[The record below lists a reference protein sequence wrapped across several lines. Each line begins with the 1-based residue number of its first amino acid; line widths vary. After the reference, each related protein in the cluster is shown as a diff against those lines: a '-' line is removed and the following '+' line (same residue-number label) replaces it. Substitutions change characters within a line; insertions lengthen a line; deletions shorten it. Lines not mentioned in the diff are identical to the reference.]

1 MMEEH
6 REFHA
11 PNVEEA
17 VCKAA
22 KSLGVSPEELRYE
35 VLDEGSEGF
44 LGLGARDARIRV
56 IEEQPEEED
65 LADRHPAPANYE
77 EREANEGGEAPE
89 ELLKEIERLTSEIVH
104 AMGLG
109 GRVNVYDAGDYIAAD
124 ITTDHTAILIGQK
137 GETIDALQYLIN
149 SAVYRTR
156 PFVKRIVLDSEG
168 YRQRRIEAIQGI
180 AHRSARRAIRE
191 RRSIKL
197 PPMSPAERRI
207 VHVYLK
213 DNPRVTTFSEGSGA
227 NRRVTVAPKR

>member
-1 MMEEH
+1 MMED

-11 PNVEEA
+11 SNVEEA
-17 VCKAA
+17 VREAA

-44 LGLGARDARIRV
+44 LGIGARDARIRV
-56 IEEQPEEED
+56 IQEEGGDSMPEEPVDLED
-65 LADRHPAPANYE
+65 
-77 EREANEGGEAPE
+77 GTPE
-89 ELLKEIERLTSEIVH
+89 EIGEVPENLLQEIERLTSEIVN

-109 GRVNVYDAGDYIAAD
+109 GRVDVYDAGEYIAAD
-124 ITTDHTAILIGQK
+124 VATDHTAILIGQK
-137 GETIDALQYLIN
+137 GETIDALQFLIN
-149 SAVYRTR
+149 SAVYRNR
-156 PFVKRIVLDSEG
+156 PFVKRIILDSEG

-213 DNPRVTTFSEGSGA
+213 DNPRVTTFSEGSGP
-227 NRRVTVAPKR
+227 NRRVTVAPNL

>member
-1 MMEEH
+1 MMEQH

-11 PNVEEA
+11 SDVEEA
-17 VCKAA
+17 VLKAA

-35 VLDEGSEGF
+35 VLDEGSAGC
-44 LGLGARDARIRV
+44 LGIGAREARIRV
-56 IEEQPEEED
+56 IEERPESPSVMPEPPKEQETEDEAGEE
-65 LADRHPAPANYE
+65 APA
-77 EREANEGGEAPE
+77 
-89 ELLKEIERLTSEIVH
+89 ELLEEIERLTSEIVH

-109 GRVNVYDAGDYIAAD
+109 GRVDVYDAGDFIAAD
-124 ITTDHTAILIGQK
+124 VATDHTAILIGQK

-149 SAVYRTR
+149 SAIYRNR
-156 PFVKRIVLDSEG
+156 PFVKRIILDSEG

-213 DNPRVTTFSEGSGA
+213 DNPRVTTFSEGTGA
-227 NRRVTVAPKR
+227 NRRVTVAPRR

>member
-1 MMEEH
+1 MEQH

-11 PNVEEA
+11 SDVEEA
-17 VCKAA
+17 VRKAA

-35 VLDEGSEGF
+35 VLDEGSAGF
-44 LGLGARDARIRV
+44 LGIGARDARIRV
-56 IEEQPEEED
+56 LEEHAEQPSGAAEPEG
-65 LADRHPAPANYE
+65 
-77 EREANEGGEAPE
+77 ERGAGEAPA
-89 ELLKEIERLTSEIVH
+89 ELLEEIERLTSEIVH

-109 GRVNVYDAGDYIAAD
+109 GRVDVYDAGDFIAAD
-124 ITTDHTAILIGQK
+124 IATDHTAILIGQK

-149 SAVYRTR
+149 SAIYRNR
-156 PFVKRIVLDSEG
+156 PFVKRIILDSEG

-197 PPMSPAERRI
+197 PPMSAAERRI

-213 DNPRVTTFSEGSGA
+213 DNPRVTTFSEGAGE
-227 NRRVTVAPKR
+227 NRRVTVAPRR

>member
-1 MMEEH
+1 MMERD

-11 PNVEEA
+11 SNVEEA
-17 VCKAA
+17 IRKAA
-22 KSLGVSPEELRYE
+22 KALGIAPEEVRYE

-56 IEEQPEEED
+56 IEESPEPAAPSKDEEQAAEEGD
-65 LADRHPAPANYE
+65 EAPA
-77 EREANEGGEAPE
+77 
-89 ELLKEIERLTSEIVH
+89 ELLEEIKHLTTEMVE

-109 GRVNVYDAGDYIAAD
+109 GRVDVYDAGEYIAAD

-149 SAVYRTR
+149 AAIYRNR
-156 PFVKRIVLDSEG
+156 PFVKRIILDSEG

-191 RRSIKL
+191 RRSVKL